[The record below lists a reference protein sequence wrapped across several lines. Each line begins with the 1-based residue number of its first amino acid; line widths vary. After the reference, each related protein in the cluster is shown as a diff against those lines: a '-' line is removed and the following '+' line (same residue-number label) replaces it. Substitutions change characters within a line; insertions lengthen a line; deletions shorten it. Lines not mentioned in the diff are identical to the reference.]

1 MTLPTETRQWLLANK
16 ATDLPVLSGPN
27 STFTFETKPLQSLEA
42 DQVLL
47 KTLFLS
53 NDPAQRGWISAD
65 IDPARLYVPPVPI
78 NTPMR
83 AWAIATVVAS
93 NSKVFKEGDRVT
105 ASTNWSEY
113 AICDGKDVQ
122 LLQSIP
128 GISDTHFLGALGM
141 TGLTAYYGLV
151 IVART
156 TAEDTVIVSGA
167 AGATGSMVVQ
177 IAKHIVGCKRIIG
190 IAGGPEKCRWV
201 ESLGADVCV
210 DYRTEKFK
218 EELIEAT
225 KDNASVYFDNVGGEI
240 LDLCLTRLKR
250 HGRVA
255 ACGAISNYNTSS
267 PTGLKNFYEVIS
279 MRLEILG
286 FIIFDF
292 QAMDGGQKA
301 KEALEILRH
310 AVIKGTVKIGD
321 ENETVVESSWDKV
334 PDVWL
339 RLFDGRNQ
347 GKLITKLV

>member
-1 MTLPTETRQWLLANK
+1 MTLPTETRQWLLVNK
-16 ATDLPVLSGPN
+16 PTDLPVLSGPN
-27 STFTFETKPLQSLEA
+27 STFSFETKPLPSLEA

-53 NDPAQRGWISAD
+53 NDPVQRAWVSAN
-65 IDPARLYVPPVPI
+65 IDHARLDVPPVLVD
-78 NTPMR
+78 TPMR

-93 NSKVFKEGDRVT
+93 TSKAFTEGDKVT
-105 ASTNWSEY
+105 TSTNWSEY
-113 AICDGKDVQ
+113 AICDGKNVQ
-122 LLQSIP
+122 PIKSIP
-128 GISDTHFLGALGM
+128 GISDTHFLGALGL

-177 IAKHIVGCKRIIG
+177 IAKHIVGCKRVIG

-201 ESLGADVCV
+201 ESLGADICV
-210 DYRTEKFK
+210 DYKTERFREDFIK
-218 EELIEAT
+218 AT
-225 KDNASVYFDNVGGEI
+225 KDNASVCFDNVGGEI
-240 LDLCLTRLKR
+240 LDLCLTRLGR

-255 ACGAISNYNTSS
+255 VCGAVSNYNTSN
-267 PTGLKNFYEVIS
+267 PTGLKNYYEIIF

-286 FIIFDF
+286 FMIFDF
-292 QAMDGGQKA
+292 QAMDGGQKV
-301 KEALEILRH
+301 KEALETLRH
-310 AVIKGTVKIGD
+310 AVSKGTVKIGD
-321 ENETVVESSWDKV
+321 ENETVVESSWDEV
-334 PDVWL
+334 PNVWM